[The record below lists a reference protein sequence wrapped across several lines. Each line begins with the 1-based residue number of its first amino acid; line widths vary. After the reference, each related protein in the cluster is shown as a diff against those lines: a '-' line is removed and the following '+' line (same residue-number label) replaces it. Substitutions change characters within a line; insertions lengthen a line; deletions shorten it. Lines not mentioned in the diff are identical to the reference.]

1 MLWTVRAASPVH
13 SAVTDHGEL
22 MTLVTGKPE
31 YLLMMGDDDE
41 VCDKKP
47 QNYVEDNETEFNCK
61 QW

>member
-1 MLWTVRAASPVH
+1 
-13 SAVTDHGEL
+13 

-31 YLLMMGDDDE
+31 YLLMVGDDDE

-47 QNYVEDNETEFNCK
+47 QNYVEDNKTEFNCK